1 MSLSGPNGVGHRRR
15 QGPEE
20 CRALTL
26 PMPHAVYGAPLQL
39 TVLEDEFQVVA
50 TPGRVAPGA
59 QGWKIRRH
67 ATLVASACD
76 IDRRAN
82 SRQGG

>member
-15 QGPEE
+15 QSPEE

-39 TVLEDEFQVVA
+39 TGPIKLEVAVQLEKCQLLILLIVLRDTEIVA
-50 TPGRVAPGA
+50 IAGT
-59 QGWKIRRH
+59 Q
-67 ATLVASACD
+67 L
-76 IDRRAN
+76 
-82 SRQGG
+82 